1 MFSFS
6 LFTIMQFIIAW
17 LLEQIYYFLA
27 VVVLLLLNIAFLTLA
42 ERKLMATMQRRSGPN
57 FVGPGGILQPFAD
70 GLKLLTKQGLTPKK
84 AQRFLFDFAPIYT
97 FTLALSGWVV
107 IPFDF
112 DVVIAP
118 VSLGVIY
125 LLAISTLG
133 TYGIITAGWSSN
145 SKYSFLGAVRSAAQM
160 ISYDVS
166 MGLILLSV
174 IFCASSCNLS
184 EIVASQYLCW
194 YIVPFWPLAFM
205 FFVSCLAETNRAPFD
220 LTECESELVSG
231 YNTEYAGVG
240 FTLFFLAEYSNMLL
254 LSIYTA
260 ILFFGG
266 WLSIFNFDLFIMPG
280 VTILALKGVAIV
292 FNFIWARGTLPRYRY
307 DQLMTLGWKVFLPLA
322 LIIFILINFIYLF
335 SFSQQ
340 SLLSYMLFLL
350 QEGTLFYIYLVI
362 SVLLIIRSS
371 SLMKS

>member
-1 MFSFS
+1 MFSS
-6 LFTIMQFIIAW
+6 FITMKFILEW
-17 LLEQIYYFLA
+17 LLEQAYYFLA
-27 VVVLLLLNIAFLTLA
+27 IVLLLLINIAFLTLA
-42 ERKLMATMQRRSGPN
+42 ERKIMATMQRRSGPN
-57 FVGPGGILQPFAD
+57 FVGPGGLLQPFAD

-125 LLAISTLG
+125 LLAISTLSV
-133 TYGIITAGWSSN
+133 YGIITAGWSSN

-166 MGLILLSV
+166 MGLILLSI
-174 IFCASSCNLS
+174 IFCASSCNLT
-184 EIVASQYLCW
+184 EIVMSQYLCW

-205 FFVSCLAETNRAPFD
+205 FFVSSLAETNRAPFD

-266 WLSIFNFDLFIMPG
+266 WLSIFSFDFLVVPA
-280 VTILALKGVAIV
+280 VTILGLKGTIIV

-307 DQLMTLGWKVFLPLA
+307 DQLMTLGWKVFLPIA
-322 LIIFILINFIYLF
+322 LLVFILVNIFYLGAF
-335 SFSQQ
+335 SE
-340 SLLSYMLFLL
+340 SLLSYFSFILVDLTFISFFLL
-350 QEGTLFYIYLVI
+350 LSFILFGIAYY
-362 SVLLIIRSS
+362 
-371 SLMKS
+371 KSYNIKK

>member
-1 MFSFS
+1 MFSSFI
-6 LFTIMQFIIAW
+6 TIKFILEW
-17 LLEQIYYFLA
+17 LLEQAYYFLA
-27 VVVLLLLNIAFLTLA
+27 IVLLLLINIAFLTLA
-42 ERKLMATMQRRSGPN
+42 ERKIMATMQRRSGPN
-57 FVGPGGILQPFAD
+57 FVGPGGLLQPFAD

-125 LLAISTLG
+125 LLAISTLSV
-133 TYGIITAGWSSN
+133 YGIITAGWSSN

-166 MGLILLSV
+166 MGLILLSI
-174 IFCASSCNLS
+174 IFCASSCNLT
-184 EIVASQYLCW
+184 EIVMSQYLCW

-205 FFVSCLAETNRAPFD
+205 FFVSSLAETNRAPFD

-266 WLSIFNFDLFIMPG
+266 WLSIFSFDFLVVPA
-280 VTILALKGVAIV
+280 VTILGLKGTIIV

-307 DQLMTLGWKVFLPLA
+307 DQLMTLGWKVFLPIA
-322 LIIFILINFIYLF
+322 LLVFILVNIFYLGAF
-335 SFSQQ
+335 AD
-340 SLLSYMLFLL
+340 SLLSYFSFILVDLTFISFFLL
-350 QEGTLFYIYLVI
+350 VTFILFGIAYSKIYNI
-362 SVLLIIRSS
+362 
-371 SLMKS
+371 KK

>member
-1 MFSFS
+1 
-6 LFTIMQFIIAW
+6 
-17 LLEQIYYFLA
+17 
-27 VVVLLLLNIAFLTLA
+27 
-42 ERKLMATMQRRSGPN
+42 MATMQRRSGPN
-57 FVGPGGILQPFAD
+57 FVGPGGLLQPFAD

-125 LLAISTLG
+125 LLAISTLSV
-133 TYGIITAGWSSN
+133 YGIITAGWSSN

-166 MGLILLSV
+166 MGLILLSI
-174 IFCASSCNLS
+174 IFCASSCNLT
-184 EIVASQYLCW
+184 EIVMSQYLCW

-205 FFVSCLAETNRAPFD
+205 FFVSSLAETNRAPFD

-266 WLSIFNFDLFIMPG
+266 WLSIFSFDFLVVPA
-280 VTILALKGVAIV
+280 VTILGLKGTIIV

-307 DQLMTLGWKVFLPLA
+307 DQLMTLGWKVFLPIA
-322 LIIFILINFIYLF
+322 LLVFILVNIFYLGAF
-335 SFSQQ
+335 AD
-340 SLLSYMLFLL
+340 SLLSYFSFILVDLTFISFFLL
-350 QEGTLFYIYLVI
+350 LTFILFGIAYSKIYNI
-362 SVLLIIRSS
+362 
-371 SLMKS
+371 KK